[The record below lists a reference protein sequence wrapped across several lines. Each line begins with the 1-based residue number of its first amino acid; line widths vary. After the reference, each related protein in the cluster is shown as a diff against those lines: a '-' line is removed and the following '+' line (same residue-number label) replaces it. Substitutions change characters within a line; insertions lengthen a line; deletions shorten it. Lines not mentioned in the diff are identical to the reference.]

1 MRACLTYHAEAVPR
15 ESNPSPRLLTDK
27 GRADARRLGLF
38 LKEDGM
44 GNARVLHN
52 GTTWIQENAE
62 ILGQAL
68 GGGDGERIEKPLYPL
83 NAGADIEPLIR
94 DLNAAEDDIDAALPS
109 DVTFRTVTQLIAG
122 RESPLAV
129 SMELP
134 GHSAL
139 IEDAASSGP
148 GTVNATFNAAAG
160 DRTAQPSSHL
170 AKQGC
175 RT

>member
-83 NAGADIEPLIR
+83 NAGADIGPLIR
-94 DLNAAEDDIDAALPS
+94 DLNAAEDDIVAALPS

-129 SMELP
+129 SMENGDAVCLQRV
-134 GHSAL
+134 
-139 IEDAASSGP
+139 EDGVWKINWLL
-148 GTVNATFNAAAG
+148 TTRHLAAG
-160 DRTAQPSSHL
+160 FPDIPR
-170 AKQGC
+170 
-175 RT
+175 